1 MSTPTTNVSEP
12 APEVLQAAAA
22 GSVQLHAELE
32 IAAEIAHALLEA
44 SHPLEVCRLALA
56 RVTSVVGA
64 RFSSVYLRDAEEPA
78 LLRLH
83 CAHNWPQ
90 SSARFLGQLRIRE
103 SGGPTGTAATQNT
116 IVEVSD
122 VFADATLHDWWEPA
136 RELGFVSIIALPL
149 KADRTLKR
157 CVASSL
163 PPCSAGET
171 SGDAVGAIGST
182 ADEHTAATRRARRE
196 TIGAVSF
203 YFHSPRKHDEAEL
216 RLLALV
222 ADQLAATAAKGELL
236 DDLSRTN
243 AELRRA
249 NEQLRRRVEEFEAA
263 RRLKDEFLANI
274 THEFRTPLTS
284 ILGYSYLLVAE
295 QLGSLNEKQATAL
308 TKIENAGNVLLRL
321 ITDLIDLSQL
331 KLGQMRSNAS
341 REDAVMLARRAADEA
356 GPPPAGVAFAIESES
371 TGVIV
376 VTDGEKVIRILAHLI
391 RNAYKFTAQGGVTLH
406 VSRRQHHHTDWVEWS
421 IRDTGIGVRA
431 EEIEVIFD
439 EFRQADGSSTRLYGG
454 AGLGLALSRRLAEL
468 LGGELSVQSEVGRG
482 SIFAFSVPLSTAR
495 SDAGLG

>member
-12 APEVLQAAAA
+12 VPEALQSTAAAV
-22 GSVQLHAELE
+22 VQSHMELE
-32 IAAEIAHALLEA
+32 IAAEIAHAFLEA

-83 CAHNWPQ
+83 CAYSWPQ

-103 SGGPTGTAATQNT
+103 SGGPTGKAASENT
-116 IVEVSD
+116 IVEVPD
-122 VFADATLHDWWEPA
+122 VFSDATLHDWWEAA
-136 RELGFVSIIALPL
+136 RELGFVSMIALPL

-157 CVASSL
+157 CVFSAVPS
-163 PPCSAGET
+163 CSTDET
-171 SGDAVGAIGST
+171 PGAARGAIGG
-182 ADEHTAATRRARRE
+182 AAEEQTVAMRRGRRE

-203 YFHSPRKHDEAEL
+203 YFHTPRKHDEAEL

-243 AELRRA
+243 AETRRA

-284 ILGYSYLLVAE
+284 ILGYSYLLIAE

-331 KLGQMRSNAS
+331 KLGQMRPNPS
-341 REDAVMLARRAADEA
+341 REDAVMLARRASDEA
-356 GPPPAGVAFAIESES
+356 GPPPSGLAFGIESES

-376 VTDGEKVIRILAHLI
+376 VTDGEKVIRVLAHLL

-406 VSRRQHHHTDWVEWS
+406 VTRRRHQNTDWVEWS
-421 IRDTGIGVRA
+421 VRDTGIGLRA
-431 EEIEVIFD
+431 EEIDLIFD

-468 LGGELSVQSEVGRG
+468 LGGDLSVQSEAGRG
-482 SIFAFSVPLSTAR
+482 STFTLRVPLSTAT
-495 SDAGLG
+495 SDA